1 MRPQLLKVSREPGHS
16 FSVRRD
22 LVPYVNNRWHFH
34 AEVELIH
41 FKKGQGTQFVGDN
54 IKRFKAGD
62 VVLVG
67 ANLPHYWRFDNPYFE
82 EDPEASTDVRVAH
95 FNENFWGETFL
106 HLPENLH
113 LKTLL
118 ERAKRGLQVEGE
130 ALRIVPELLE
140 RLLEA
145 DGMPRILLL
154 MEALHTLAESDEL
167 QCLSSLGFKH
177 NLPDTEHERVNLI
190 YEYSLKNF
198 KRVIQLDEI
207 ATVANISPNSFCRFF
222 KSRTRKTYSRFLIEI
237 RVGHACKL
245 LIENNLS
252 IKQVCYESGFNN
264 FTSFYKYFKLITG
277 NSPLG
282 YQREF
287 MASSTEKDVRVGK
300 RRKCRA

>member
-22 LVPYVNNRWHFH
+22 LVPYINNRWHFH
-34 AEVELIH
+34 TEVELIH

-54 IKRFKAGD
+54 MRRFRAGD

-67 ANLPHYWRFDNPYFE
+67 SNLPHYWRFDDAYFE
-82 EDPEASTDVRVAH
+82 EYTDVTADVRVAH
-95 FNENFWGETFL
+95 FCNNFCGDAFL
-106 HLPENLH
+106 HLPETVH
-113 LKTLL
+113 LKTVLDK
-118 ERAKRGLQVEGE
+118 AKRGLQVEGE
-130 ALRIVPELLE
+130 ARKKVADLLE
-140 RLLEA
+140 K
-145 DGMPRILLL
+145 L
-154 MEALHTLAESDEL
+154 MEALYAIAMSQQTK
-167 QCLSSLGFKH
+167 QLSSIGFQH
-177 NLPDTEHERVNLI
+177 TFQEAEYERINTI

-198 KRVIQLDEI
+198 RRPILLEEI
-207 ATVANISPNSFCRFF
+207 SAVANISPNSFCRFF

-252 IKQVCYESGFNN
+252 IKQLCYESGFNN

-277 NSPLG
+277 KSPLG

-287 MASSTEKDVRVGK
+287 SNFSLKKSYA
-300 RRKCRA
+300 